1 MKEQK
6 VTIGIIGCGVIA
18 PTHAASLAELPDVA
32 IKWCCDLLPEKA
44 EKLRAQFHIER
55 VTADYREVLNDP
67 EVDLVTIGTDHASH
81 SEIAVAAMRAGKHV
95 VCEKALS
102 SSHAKVEAMTAEHLF
117 HPELCF
123 SGIFQHRFEPTNRYL
138 KQLIAEGRFG
148 AIQTVAMNVSCLRT
162 AEYYQADP
170 WRGTRACEGGGVLI
184 NQAIHHI
191 DLMRYFFG
199 EVEAVSAV
207 TANRTHEA
215 VIEVE
220 DAAAIALKFR
230 SGTLATIT
238 ATSSSAGMPWRNLF
252 AITGTEGYLEYI
264 DMQPGFVKF
273 RDETAEAAVRQGFA
287 DCKLDPALRVAKSY
301 YGGGHPAQMRD
312 IIAAIREHRAP
323 YVTGEDAAATAHLVL
338 SCYDAHK
345 FGGWIRL

>member
-1 MKEQK
+1 MKDQV
-6 VTIGIIGCGVIA
+6 VTVGIIGCGVIA
-18 PTHAASLAELPDVA
+18 PTHAESLKGLPDVS
-32 IKWCCDLLPEKA
+32 IKWCCDLIPEKA
-44 EKLRAQFHIER
+44 RKLSEQFQIAR
-55 VTADYREVLNDP
+55 TTTDYREVLADP

-102 SSHAKVEAMTAEHLF
+102 SSHAKVDAMTAEHLF
-117 HPELCF
+117 HPQLCF
-123 SGIFQHRFEPTNRYL
+123 SGIFQHRFEPTNLYL
-138 KQLIAEGRFG
+138 KKLIAQGKFG

-162 AEYYQADP
+162 AEYYRADP
-170 WRGTRACEGGGVLI
+170 WRGTKAFEGGGVLI

-199 EVEAVSAV
+199 EVEAVSAT
-207 TANRTHEA
+207 TANRTHEG

-238 ATSSSAGMPWRNLF
+238 ATSSSAAVLWRNLF
-252 AITGTEGYLEYI
+252 VITGTDGYLEYI
-264 DMQPGFVKF
+264 DMQPGFMKF
-273 RDETAEAAVRQGFA
+273 RDEAAEAEVRQGFA
-287 DCKLDPALRVAKSY
+287 DCKLDPALQVSKNY
-301 YGGGHPAQMRD
+301 YGGGHPAQMVD
-312 IIAAIREHRAP
+312 IVAAIREHRAP
-323 YVTGEDAAATAHLVL
+323 YVTGEDAAGSARLVL
-338 SCYDAHK
+338 SCYDANK